1 MIRCLILFIIIMV
14 CYASTAAA
22 QGLSGA
28 ILYQDCAALS
38 NTTEYAV
45 CISYLRGFTE
55 GLFAGDHGRASG
67 LPYCGPASMDM
78 TQILLIAQKYMREHP
93 EELNRAAGA
102 NMFNAFLTAFP
113 LDTTDFSRKPPLQF
127 CRRRIK
133 MSPVCQLE

>member
-78 TQILLIAQKYMREHP
+78 SKFFSSRRSTCESIQRNLTERRAQICLAP
-93 EELNRAAGA
+93 
-102 NMFNAFLTAFP
+102 F
-113 LDTTDFSRKPPLQF
+113 
-127 CRRRIK
+127 
-133 MSPVCQLE
+133 